1 MHREWL
7 LIVLLSAAGCRN
19 AEAKGSKQLTL
30 AVFMSGVFTN
40 QSEIAGGHTFLTG
53 LDLTLELL
61 NNDSRLLPGYFLN
74 TSIADTRIIQPPTK
88 IMIIEADC
96 SVSSAPI
103 ATLAPYWNLVQI
115 SAVSTSPQLED
126 NVTYPTFLRTVAS
139 DSNIV
144 MGITSLMLHFG
155 WSRMA
160 VLVQQEAI
168 FTTVLSRL
176 RDTLETLK
184 LKPALEFTF
193 ATRENTESIVHSLSS
208 YHLGLTPRNG
218 YLWIY
223 FAWYPSGWWVLPRGY
238 SSLSCSAAE
247 IQDMLQYSIYI
258 NYQPYVP
265 TSELNLAT
273 DIQGLTRAQFDQM
286 FQHRLTKI
294 HATGTSI
301 QDHVPYVVDAIWAA
315 GLGLNATLG
324 QSVVLE
330 NFTYD
335 SDNTSALIY
344 QNTKNLRFRG
354 MTGIV
359 SFDANGG
366 RTGMVRYF
374 QYRSNGMGGISE
386 GHLIGVVP
394 SSGSVFFEDE
404 LNGIPT
410 DKEEVYISHALFA
423 VYTVIS
429 CLGIL
434 ITVGILIFNLVFAK
448 KRVVKLSSPYL
459 NVMIIVGA
467 ILFYIDIILFGVDGG
482 ITSSAIASSLCMA
495 RIWVASLAFTL
506 VFSTVFV
513 KTWRVYYIFS
523 NARKQ
528 KKTYKK
534 LIKDG
539 FLFALVGCVLLVD
552 VIFLII
558 VTAVPS
564 ARLEISNQEQPQS
577 GSALPQIVQTCSA
590 TYSYVWLS
598 ILFVYKG
605 ALLVVGVFLAWETR
619 EVYLK
624 HLNDSKLIGASIYG
638 IVVLSV
644 ALAAVG
650 ILLQSAVNTSYGVIG
665 ALLLLGNTSLLC
677 LIFAPKV
684 YGVWKKDSQ
693 ESTSTQDETATG
705 TTAQKSKDAATIS
718 QLQAEIVALK
728 KQLEVGTSVNVMET
742 ATSSL

>member
-1 MHREWL
+1 MHKEWF

-19 AEAKGSKQLTL
+19 TEAKGSKQLTL

-40 QSEIAGGHTFLTG
+40 QSEFGYEQVFLTC

-74 TSIADTRIIQPPTK
+74 ASIADPRCSGTDATRGLFEQIIQPPTK
-88 IMIIEADC
+88 IMIVGADC

-115 SAVSTSPQLED
+115 SPLSTSPQLED

-176 RDTLETLK
+176 RGTLETLK

-193 ATRENTESIVHSLSS
+193 ATGENTKNIVHSLSQSSGRIVFVNTYSTHAAEILCQS

-238 SSLSCSAAE
+238 SPLSCSAAE

-265 TSELNLAT
+265 TSELYLAT

-286 FQHRLTKI
+286 FQERLTKI
-294 HATGTSI
+294 HATGTSL
-301 QDHVPYVVDAIWAA
+301 QDQVPYIVDAIWAA

-324 QSVVLE
+324 QDIALE

-366 RTGMVRYF
+366 RTGMVRCF

-394 SSGSVFFEDE
+394 SSGSVLFENE
-404 LNGIPT
+404 LSDIFPYGVPI
-410 DKEEVYISHALFA
+410 DKEEVYISHALFV
-423 VYTVIS
+423 VYTAIS
-429 CLGIL
+429 SLGIL
-434 ITVGILIFNLVFAK
+434 FAVGILIFNLVFAK
-448 KRVVKLSSPYL
+448 TRVVKLSSPYL

-467 ILFYIDIILFGVDGG
+467 ILFYIDVILFGVDGG
-482 ITSSAIASSLCMA
+482 VTSSAIASSLCMA

-506 VFSTVFV
+506 VFGTVFV
-513 KTWRVYYIFS
+513 KTWRIYYIFS

-528 KKTYKK
+528 RKTYKK

-539 FLFALVGCVLLVD
+539 FLFALLGCVLLVD

-577 GSALPQIVQTCSA
+577 VCLCTA
-590 TYSYVWLS
+590 TLS
-598 ILFVYKG
+598 THIPGVYK
-605 ALLVVGVFLAWETR
+605 
-619 EVYLK
+619 
-624 HLNDSKLIGASIYG
+624 
-638 IVVLSV
+638 
-644 ALAAVG
+644 
-650 ILLQSAVNTSYGVIG
+650 
-665 ALLLLGNTSLLC
+665 
-677 LIFAPKV
+677 
-684 YGVWKKDSQ
+684 
-693 ESTSTQDETATG
+693 
-705 TTAQKSKDAATIS
+705 
-718 QLQAEIVALK
+718 
-728 KQLEVGTSVNVMET
+728 
-742 ATSSL
+742 

>member
-1 MHREWL
+1 
-7 LIVLLSAAGCRN
+7 
-19 AEAKGSKQLTL
+19 
-30 AVFMSGVFTN
+30 MSGVFTN
-40 QSEIAGGHTFLTG
+40 QSEFGYEQVFLTC

-74 TSIADTRIIQPPTK
+74 ASIADPRCSGTDATRGLFEQIIQPPTK
-88 IMIIEADC
+88 IMIVGADC

-115 SAVSTSPQLED
+115 SPLSTSPQLED

-176 RDTLETLK
+176 RGTLETLK

-193 ATRENTESIVHSLSS
+193 ATRENTGKS

-238 SSLSCSAAE
+238 SPLSCSAAE

-265 TSELNLAT
+265 TSELYLAT

-286 FQHRLTKI
+286 FQERLTKI
-294 HATGTSI
+294 HATGTSL
-301 QDHVPYVVDAIWAA
+301 QDQVPYIVDAIWAA

-324 QSVVLE
+324 QDIALE

-366 RTGMVRYF
+366 RTGMVRCF
-374 QYRSNGMGGISE
+374 QYRNG
-386 GHLIGVVP
+386 VP
-394 SSGSVFFEDE
+394 
-404 LNGIPT
+404 I
-410 DKEEVYISHALFA
+410 DKEEVYISHALFV
-423 VYTVIS
+423 VYTAIS
-429 CLGIL
+429 SLGIL
-434 ITVGILIFNLVFAK
+434 FAVGILIFNLVFAK
-448 KRVVKLSSPYL
+448 TRVVKLSSPYL

-467 ILFYIDIILFGVDGG
+467 ILFYIDVILFGVDGG
-482 ITSSAIASSLCMA
+482 VTSSAIASSLCMA

-506 VFSTVFV
+506 VFGTVFV
-513 KTWRVYYIFS
+513 KTWRIYYIFS

-528 KKTYKK
+528 RKTYKK

-539 FLFALVGCVLLVD
+539 FLFALLGCVLLVD

-577 GSALPQIVQTCSA
+577 VCLCTA
-590 TYSYVWLS
+590 TLS
-598 ILFVYKG
+598 THIPGVYK
-605 ALLVVGVFLAWETR
+605 
-619 EVYLK
+619 
-624 HLNDSKLIGASIYG
+624 
-638 IVVLSV
+638 
-644 ALAAVG
+644 
-650 ILLQSAVNTSYGVIG
+650 
-665 ALLLLGNTSLLC
+665 
-677 LIFAPKV
+677 
-684 YGVWKKDSQ
+684 
-693 ESTSTQDETATG
+693 
-705 TTAQKSKDAATIS
+705 
-718 QLQAEIVALK
+718 
-728 KQLEVGTSVNVMET
+728 
-742 ATSSL
+742 

>member
-74 TSIADTRIIQPPTK
+74 TSIADTRCSGTDASRGLFEQIIQPPTK
-88 IMIIEADC
+88 IMIVEADC

-374 QYRSNGMGGISE
+374 QYR
-386 GHLIGVVP
+386 
-394 SSGSVFFEDE
+394 
-404 LNGIPT
+404 NGIPT

-534 LIKDG
+534 
-539 FLFALVGCVLLVD
+539 VD
-552 VIFLII
+552 AIF
-558 VTAVPS
+558 TVPS